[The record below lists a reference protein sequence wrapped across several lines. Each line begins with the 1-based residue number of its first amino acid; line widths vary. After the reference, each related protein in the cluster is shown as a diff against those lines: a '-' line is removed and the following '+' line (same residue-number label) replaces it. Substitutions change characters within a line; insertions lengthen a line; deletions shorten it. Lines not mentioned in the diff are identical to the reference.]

1 MFCKLEGMIDLNI
14 NQNIGTKHSLESMS
28 QLRKLNTVLC
38 LKWEMHV
45 ILNSFLDVV
54 IEFLALGYS

>member
-14 NQNIGTKHSLESMS
+14 NQNIGTTQSLESMS

-38 LKWEMHV
+38 LKWEIHV
-45 ILNSFLDVV
+45 ILNIFFNFV
-54 IEFLALGYS
+54 I